1 MLGRESLLRPSRP
14 MLLWNRP
21 GRRVTEQRVT
31 PIPPER
37 QFFAERMLE
46 LRRKRSLTQ
55 VQLAA
60 RSGVTQA
67 HVSALERGAWEPRL
81 ETIVAIARALKVQP
95 SALMPKI
102 DLKSTD

>member
-1 MLGRESLLRPSRP
+1 M
-14 MLLWNRP
+14 
-21 GRRVTEQRVT
+21 TEERVT

-46 LRRKRSLTQ
+46 LRRKKRLTQ
-55 VQLAA
+55 VQLAGL
-60 RSGVTQA
+60 SGVTQA
-67 HVSALERGAWEPRL
+67 HISALERGAWEPRL

-102 DLKSTD
+102 DLKPTE

>member
-1 MLGRESLLRPSRP
+1 M
-14 MLLWNRP
+14 
-21 GRRVTEQRVT
+21 TEARVT
-31 PIPPER
+31 PIPLER
-37 QFFAERMLE
+37 RFFAERMLE
-46 LRRKRSLTQ
+46 LRRKRGLTQ
-55 VQLAA
+55 VQLGE

-102 DLKSTD
+102 DLPSTE